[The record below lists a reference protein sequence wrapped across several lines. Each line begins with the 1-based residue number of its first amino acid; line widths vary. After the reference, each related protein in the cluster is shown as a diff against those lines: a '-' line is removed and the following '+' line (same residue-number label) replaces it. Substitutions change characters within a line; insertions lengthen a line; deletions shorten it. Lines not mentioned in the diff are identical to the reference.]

1 MYPVKK
7 YVKILL
13 EFNFNT
19 TYNMKLVEYE
29 IYECSTTEDLCF
41 PGEPPIQSGVQ
52 AWRIFLQSVN
62 CKITTGVV

>member
-7 YVKILL
+7 CVKILL

-19 TYNMKLVEYE
+19 TYMKLVEYE
-29 IYECSTTEDLCF
+29 IYECSTTGDLWF
-41 PGEPPIQSGVQ
+41 PEEPPIQSGVQ

-62 CKITTGVV
+62 CKTK